1 MLTPQKRKFGKA
13 LATGNSQ
20 TDAAIIAGYSEKTAR
35 SKGSQ
40 LAKEPEIAAY
50 VLQLQRE
57 KLAIMARV
65 TPSEPQNNA
74 VNSAPSAENDTVNTF
89 SDPLEFLKH
98 VMNDSR
104 QDIEIRKDAAKAM
117 LPYVHTKRGEG
128 GKKEAKQAAANKAAD
143 RFAGI
148 AAPKRVIN

>member
-1 MLTPQKRKFGKA
+1 MLTPQKRKFAKA
-13 LATGNSQ
+13 LASGTTQ
-20 TDAAIIAGYSEKTAR
+20 TDAAILAGYSEKTAR

-50 VLQLQRE
+50 VMQKQVE
-57 KLAIMARV
+57 KLQIAARV
-65 TPSEPQNNA
+65 TPPEPEKEA
-74 VNSAPSAENDTVNTF
+74 VNTF
-89 SDPLEFLKH
+89 SDPLEFLKW
-98 VMNDSR
+98 VMNDAR
-104 QDIEIRKDAAKAM
+104 QDIDIRKDAAKAM

-128 GKKEAKQAAANKAAD
+128 GKKEQKKVAADKAAD